1 MENTKYLKIEDRF
14 KRILETN
21 YSDEE
26 KILIL
31 HSDLVDVIRSSKELI
46 NDFKGMVLDHEWEND
61 FEVLKDFE
69 VKVNNNDRKYREMFN
84 SFITISANSIN
95 VYEVYELMNESLNL
109 YRRIIDYCFGK
120 LSSKEKEE
128 SDNAYIHSGESPW
141 LIGGWLR
148 HPPMSEMWK
157 RTEEHFTH

>member
-46 NDFKGMVLDHEWEND
+46 NDFKGMVLDHKWGND
-61 FEVLKDFE
+61 LEVLKDFE
-69 VKVNNNDRKYREMFN
+69 VKVNNNDRKYRELFN
-84 SFITISANSIN
+84 GFIAVSSNSSIN
-95 VYEVYELMNESLNL
+95 MYGMYELMNESLCL
-109 YRRIIDYCFGK
+109 YRNIINYCFGQ

-128 SDNAYIHSGESPW
+128 SDNAHIHSGESP
-141 LIGGWLR
+141 
-148 HPPMSEMWK
+148 
-157 RTEEHFTH
+157 

>member
-1 MENTKYLKIEDRF
+1 MENTKYLEVENRF
-14 KRILETN
+14 KRILDSN

-31 HSDLVDVIRSSKELI
+31 HTDLVDVIRSSKELI
-46 NDFKGMVLDHEWEND
+46 NDFKGMVLDHKWEND
-61 FEVLKDFE
+61 LEVLKDFE

-95 VYEVYELMNESLNL
+95 VYEVHELMNESLNL
-109 YRRIIDYCFGK
+109 YRGIIDYCFGK

-128 SDNAYIHSGESPW
+128 SDNAYIHSGESP
-141 LIGGWLR
+141 
-148 HPPMSEMWK
+148 
-157 RTEEHFTH
+157 

>member
-1 MENTKYLKIEDRF
+1 MENTKYLEVENRF
-14 KRILETN
+14 KRILDSN

-46 NDFKGMVLDHEWEND
+46 NDFKGMVLDHKWEND
-61 FEVLKDFE
+61 LEVLKNFE

-95 VYEVYELMNESLNL
+95 VYEVYELMTESLNL

-128 SDNAYIHSGESPW
+128 SDNAYIHSGESP
-141 LIGGWLR
+141 
-148 HPPMSEMWK
+148 
-157 RTEEHFTH
+157 

>member
-1 MENTKYLKIEDRF
+1 MENTKYLEVENRF
-14 KRILETN
+14 KRILDSN

-46 NDFKGMVLDHEWEND
+46 NDFKGMVLDHKWEND
-61 FEVLKDFE
+61 LEVLKNFE

-128 SDNAYIHSGESPW
+128 SDNTYIHSGESP
-141 LIGGWLR
+141 
-148 HPPMSEMWK
+148 
-157 RTEEHFTH
+157 

>member
-1 MENTKYLKIEDRF
+1 MENTKYLEIEDRF
-14 KRILETN
+14 KRILDSN

-31 HSDLVDVIRSSKELI
+31 HSDLVDVISSSKELI
-46 NDFKGMVLDHEWEND
+46 AGYKGMALDHEWEND
-61 FEVLKDFE
+61 LEVLKDFKL
-69 VKVNNNDRKYREMFN
+69 KVDNLDRKYREMFN

-128 SDNAYIHSGESPW
+128 SDNAYIHSGESP
-141 LIGGWLR
+141 
-148 HPPMSEMWK
+148 
-157 RTEEHFTH
+157 

>member
-1 MENTKYLKIEDRF
+1 MENTKHLKIEDRF

-46 NDFKGMVLDHEWEND
+46 NDFKGMVLDHKWGND
-61 FEVLKDFE
+61 IEVLKDFE
-69 VKVNNNDRKYREMFN
+69 AKVYNLDRKYREMFN
-84 SFITISANSIN
+84 SFNTISANSIN

-120 LSSKEKEE
+120 LSSKGKEE
-128 SDNAYIHSGESPW
+128 SDNAYIHSGESP
-141 LIGGWLR
+141 
-148 HPPMSEMWK
+148 
-157 RTEEHFTH
+157 